1 MKQSLSLSAGILGL
15 SLLLVVA
22 VLEQPR
28 PTAARALVRPD
39 LDALM
44 SRGSFEQVAERVAAR
59 LERHAR
65 ALERSLRLMEA
76 VDADAAAVS
85 HSDLR
90 FEASG
95 RDGAGR
101 IWRQQHIMRKSM
113 SMRSDSA
120 SGSSL
125 RAQGSEREDTRFESS
140 ALWLLH
146 RRVQRMVMLVQQAL
160 LSGELTATTL
170 YSCTRKF

>member
-1 MKQSLSLSAGILGL
+1 MKQSFSLSAGILDL
-15 SLLLVVA
+15 SLLLAVA

-39 LDALM
+39 LDALL

-65 ALERSLRLMEA
+65 ALERSLRRVEA
-76 VDADAAAVS
+76 VDADAGEASAAAS

-90 FEASG
+90 FESSGGDGSG
-95 RDGAGR
+95 RR
-101 IWRQQHIMRKSM
+101 WRQQYTMRNGM

-120 SGSSL
+120 SGSSV
-125 RAQGSEREDTRFESS
+125 RAHGSEREDTRVESS
-140 ALWLLH
+140 ALSMLH
-146 RRVQRMVMLVQQAL
+146 RRVQRMVMLVQRAL
-160 LSGELTATTL
+160 LSGEQIATRL
-170 YSCTRKF
+170 YY